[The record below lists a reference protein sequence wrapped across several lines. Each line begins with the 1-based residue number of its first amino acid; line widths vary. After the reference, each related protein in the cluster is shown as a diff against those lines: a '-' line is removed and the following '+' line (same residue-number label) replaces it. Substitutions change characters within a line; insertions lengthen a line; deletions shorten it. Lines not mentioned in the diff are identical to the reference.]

1 VSTETIEIGL
11 RTAREFGVP
20 FIVMAVLLWF
30 IREAAQAMHR
40 TVVVPLVDALSS
52 FLRQTTATLDG
63 LGRTQ
68 ERQAETLAE
77 LAAGQRELQAAI
89 GRVGAEGGR
98 R

>member
-1 VSTETIEIGL
+1 VSTETIEIVL
-11 RTAREFGVP
+11 RSAREFGFPILVL
-20 FIVMAVLLWF
+20 AVLLWLL
-30 IREAAQAMHR
+30 REAAQAMHR
-40 TVVVPLVDALSS
+40 TIVIPVVDAHST
-52 FLRQTTATLDG
+52 FLRQTTDTLEA

-68 ERQAETLAE
+68 ERQADTLSE

>member
-1 VSTETIEIGL
+1 MSTETIEIVL

-20 FIVMAVLLWF
+20 FIFLVAIMWL
-30 IREAAQAMHR
+30 IREAAHAMHR
-40 TVVVPLVDALSS
+40 TVVIPVVEAHST

-77 LAAGQRELQAAI
+77 LAAGQREIHAALA
-89 GRVGAEGGR
+89 GKTR
-98 R
+98 